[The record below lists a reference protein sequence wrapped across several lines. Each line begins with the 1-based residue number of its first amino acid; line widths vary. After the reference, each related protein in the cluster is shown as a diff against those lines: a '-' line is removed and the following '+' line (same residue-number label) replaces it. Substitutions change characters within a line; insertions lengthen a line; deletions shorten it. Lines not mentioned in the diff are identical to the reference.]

1 MTIISQKISDRQH
14 EWLYYHDEKLR
25 NYYIGGSAS
34 IDEIKSQF
42 QEFKGGSVDLIKVRL
57 VMV

>member
-1 MTIISQKISDRQH
+1 MNDN
-14 EWLYYHDEKLR
+14 YYHDEKLR

-42 QEFKGGSVDLIKVRL
+42 QEFKGGSVDLVKVRI
-57 VMV
+57 VII